1 MHRTLS
7 GSTMRQASSTSMAG
21 GSKSRGAVDALDRDK
36 EAIMVDPAFKVEL
49 QRTLS
54 QPQNFGNKWS
64 G

>member
-1 MHRTLS
+1 MQRTLS
-7 GSTMRQASSTSMAG
+7 GSTLRQASSASLAG
-21 GSKSRGAVDALDRDK
+21 GNKSRGAVDALDRDK

-64 G
+64 R